1 MFPDNRSPKRMIFLS
16 AAKISQKDDDTD
28 PGSCGM
34 LSPLNTSDMKFMKHE
49 VYGSMNFLKEGANMK
64 SLNSMKVFVM
74 GTLSIGSFTS
84 AALIC
89 ATAQELPRVYDASMP
104 RDQQITLAESAAPA
118 EVSSKATVYV
128 LGPKGY
134 EKARE
139 GTNGFNCFVGRH
151 FVKPAET
158 TIEPQCFDAE
168 GSRTLL
174 PVVLREEELRTNG
187 KSEADIKA
195 DVASGY
201 KDGRYQ
207 HPSKPGLLYMMSSQN
222 RLSAITERGTGI
234 FPPHLMFYA
243 PNMTAKDIG
252 LAQPELDKLDY
263 LGMTHPGEGDNL
275 IVVIPVGSKSPAET
289 AGR

>member
-1 MFPDNRSPKRMIFLS
+1 
-16 AAKISQKDDDTD
+16 
-28 PGSCGM
+28 
-34 LSPLNTSDMKFMKHE
+34 
-49 VYGSMNFLKEGANMK
+49 MK
-64 SLNSMKVFVM
+64 SLNSMKVFVV
-74 GTLSIGSFTS
+74 GTLSIGLFSST
-84 AALIC
+84 ALIP

-139 GTNGFNCFVGRH
+139 GTNGFSCLVTRH

-174 PVVLREEELRTNG
+174 LVYMHGEELRTSG
-187 KSEADIKA
+187 KSEAEIKA

-201 KDGRYQ
+201 KEGRYQ
-207 HPSKPGLLYMMSSQN
+207 YPSKPGFLYMMSSEN
-222 RLSAITERGTGI
+222 RLSAITNQSTGI

-243 PNMTAKDIG
+243 PNMTTQDIG
-252 LAQPELDKLDY
+252 LDTQSLAKSDY
-263 LGMTHPGEGDNL
+263 LGMTHPGAGDNL
-275 IVVIPVGSKSPAET
+275 IVVIPAASKSPAGT

>member
-1 MFPDNRSPKRMIFLS
+1 
-16 AAKISQKDDDTD
+16 
-28 PGSCGM
+28 
-34 LSPLNTSDMKFMKHE
+34 
-49 VYGSMNFLKEGANMK
+49 MK
-64 SLNSMKVFVM
+64 SLNSMKVFVV
-74 GTLSIGSFTS
+74 GTLSIGLFSST
-84 AALIC
+84 ALIP

-139 GTNGFNCFVGRH
+139 GTNGFSCFVGRH

-174 PVVLREEELRTNG
+174 LVYMHGEELRTNG
-187 KSEADIKA
+187 RSEAEIKA
-195 DVASGY
+195 DVANGY
-201 KDGRYQ
+201 KEGRYQ
-207 HPSKPGLLYMMSSQN
+207 YPSKPGFLYMMSSRN
-222 RLSAITERGTGI
+222 RLSATSDKSKGI

-252 LAQPELDKLDY
+252 FDSQRPLDDLDY
-263 LGMTHPGEGDNL
+263 MGMTNPGAGNNL
-275 IVVIPVGSKSPAET
+275 IVVIPKTSTAPAS
-289 AGR
+289 R

>member
-1 MFPDNRSPKRMIFLS
+1 
-16 AAKISQKDDDTD
+16 
-28 PGSCGM
+28 
-34 LSPLNTSDMKFMKHE
+34 
-49 VYGSMNFLKEGANMK
+49 MK
-64 SLNSMKVFVM
+64 SLNSNSRRVFVVA
-74 GTLSIGSFTS
+74 TLSIGLFSST
-84 AALIC
+84 ALIP
-89 ATAQELPRVYDASMP
+89 ATAAPEYELPRVYDASMP

-139 GTNGFNCFVGRH
+139 GTNGFSCFVGRH

-174 PVVLREEELRTNG
+174 LVYMHGEDLRTNG
-187 KSEADIKA
+187 KSEAEIKA
-195 DVASGY
+195 DIASGY
-201 KDGRYQ
+201 KEGRYQ
-207 HPSKPGLLYMMSSQN
+207 YPSKPGFLYMMSSRN
-222 RLSAITERGTGI
+222 RLSAIPEHGTGI

-243 PNMTAKDIG
+243 PNMTTKDIG
-252 LAQPELDKLDY
+252 FDAQPNLDY
-263 LGMTHPGEGDNL
+263 LGMTHPGAGDNL
-275 IVVIPVGSKSPAET
+275 IVVIPAASKSSADM

>member
-1 MFPDNRSPKRMIFLS
+1 
-16 AAKISQKDDDTD
+16 
-28 PGSCGM
+28 
-34 LSPLNTSDMKFMKHE
+34 
-49 VYGSMNFLKEGANMK
+49 MK
-64 SLNSMKVFVM
+64 SLNSMKVFVV
-74 GTLSIGSFTS
+74 GTLSIGLFAST
-84 AALIC
+84 AP

-104 RDQQITLAESAAPA
+104 REQQIALAESAAPA

-139 GTNGFNCFVGRH
+139 GTNGFSCFVGRH

-174 PVVLREEELRTNG
+174 LVYMHGEELRTNG
-187 KSEADIKA
+187 KSEAEIKA
-195 DVASGY
+195 DVANGY
-201 KDGRYQ
+201 KEGRYQ
-207 HPSKPGLLYMMSSQN
+207 YPSKPGFLYMMSSRN
-222 RLSAITERGTGI
+222 RLSAIPEHGTGI

-243 PNMTAKDIG
+243 PNMTTKDIG
-252 LAQPELDKLDY
+252 FDAEPNLDY
-263 LGMTHPGEGDNL
+263 LGMTHPGAGDNL
-275 IVVIPVGSKSPAET
+275 IVVIPAASKSPADV

>member
-1 MFPDNRSPKRMIFLS
+1 
-16 AAKISQKDDDTD
+16 
-28 PGSCGM
+28 
-34 LSPLNTSDMKFMKHE
+34 
-49 VYGSMNFLKEGANMK
+49 MK
-64 SLNSMKVFVM
+64 SLSSKKVFVL
-74 GTLSIGSFTS
+74 GTLSIGLFSST
-84 AALIC
+84 ALIP

-139 GTNGFNCFVGRH
+139 GTNGFSCVVTRH

-174 PVVLREEELRTNG
+174 PVYLHGEELRTNG
-187 KSEADIKA
+187 KSEAEIKA

-201 KDGRYQ
+201 KEGRYQ
-207 HPSKPGLLYMMSSQN
+207 YPNKPGFLYMMSSQN
-222 RLSAITERGTGI
+222 RLSAIPEHGTGI

-243 PNMTAKDIG
+243 PNMTTKDTG
-252 LAQPELDKLDY
+252 FDPPQLEKLEY
-263 LGMTHPGEGDNL
+263 MGMTHPGAGDNL
-275 IVVIPVGSKSPAET
+275 IVVIPQASTPPVSS

>member
-1 MFPDNRSPKRMIFLS
+1 MRYVE
-16 AAKISQKDDDTD
+16 
-28 PGSCGM
+28 
-34 LSPLNTSDMKFMKHE
+34 PLNTSEHE
-49 VYGSMNFLKEGANMK
+49 VCENMNFLKRGANMK
-64 SLNSMKVFVM
+64 SLNSMKVFVV
-74 GTLSIGSFTS
+74 GTLSIGLFSST
-84 AALIC
+84 ALIP

-104 RDQQITLAESAAPA
+104 RDQQIALAESAAPA

-139 GTNGFNCFVGRH
+139 GTNGFSCFVGRH

-174 PVVLREEELRTNG
+174 LVYMHGEELRTNG
-187 KSEADIKA
+187 KSEAEIKA
-195 DVASGY
+195 DIANGY
-201 KDGRYQ
+201 KEGWYQ
-207 HPSKPGLLYMMSSQN
+207 YPSKPGFLYMMSSWN
-222 RLSAITERGTGI
+222 RLRAIPEHGTGI

-243 PNMTAKDIG
+243 PNMTTKDIG
-252 LAQPELDKLDY
+252 FDAQPNLDY
-263 LGMTHPGEGDNL
+263 LGMTHPGAGDNL
-275 IVVIPVGSKSPAET
+275 IVVIPAASKSPADV